1 MTGRVAL
8 VTGPN
13 GQDGSYLVERLLA
26 EGTEVHGLVRAED
39 VEARTGPG
47 VHQHVL
53 DLSSPAPELR
63 ALVRDVAPNEVYNL
77 GGLSSV
83 ARSWAEPS
91 LAAQVSGVAPI
102 TLLEACCDL
111 QEATGT
117 SVRFLQ
123 ASSAEIFGHPAVSPQ
138 DEFTPIAPVSPYG
151 AAKAL
156 AHHSVT
162 VFRHRGLHAV
172 SAILYN
178 HESPRRPHGFVTRKI
193 ASGVVDIVR
202 GLSDHLALGN
212 LEARRDWGWAP
223 DFVDAMVRAVR
234 HDEADDYVI
243 ATGVDHSVGEFVAA
257 AFARVGIEDW
267 AAHVVIDP
275 AFFRPADP
283 GVLVGD
289 PPRARTVLG
298 WEPTHGFADV
308 VAAMVDHERERTD
321 GR

>member
-39 VEARTGPG
+39 LETRTRSG

-53 DLSSPAPELR
+53 DLSAPAPELR
-63 ALVRDVAPNEVYNL
+63 ALVRDIAPTEVYNL

-83 ARSWAEPS
+83 ARSWEEPS
-91 LAAQVSGVAPI
+91 LAAHVSGVAPI
-102 TLLEACCDL
+102 TLMEACCEV
-111 QEATGT
+111 QEETGT
-117 SVRFLQ
+117 EVRFLQ
-123 ASSAEIFGHPAVSPQ
+123 ASSAEIFGHPATSPQ
-138 DEFTPIAPVSPYG
+138 DESTPIAPVSPYG

-156 AHHSVT
+156 AHHGVS

-193 ASGVVDIVR
+193 TSGVVDILR
-202 GLSDHLALGN
+202 GASDHLVLGN

-234 HDEADDYVI
+234 HPSAQDYVI

-267 AAHVVIDP
+267 AAHVVVDP
-275 AFFRPADP
+275 GLFRPADP
-283 GVLVGD
+283 GVLLGN
-289 PPRARTVLG
+289 PSRARTELG
-298 WEPTHGFADV
+298 WEPTLTFPEV
-308 VAAMVDHERERTD
+308 VAAMVDHEQENDR
-321 GR
+321 